1 MNQVQ
6 DMQVQLQR
14 RAESDDEVMVA
25 LNKKVAEWKVRVQG
39 RSLFQRQQCCFIAVI
54 KLSSQSLRPKTVYYW
69 CKHLSF
75 YLTFLWFCLGTYSRC
90 FKNGLRKIKK
100 TL

>member
-14 RAESDDEVMVA
+14 RAESDEVMVA

-54 KLSSQSLRPKTVYYW
+54 KLSSQSLKT
-69 CKHLSF
+69 KN
-75 YLTFLWFCLGTYSRC
+75 CL
-90 FKNGLRKIKK
+90 L
-100 TL
+100 LV